1 METADLSH
9 HISRRFNEDL
19 ERVRNKVLTM
29 GGMVEQQLANAVTAL
44 IEGDSNLGVQ
54 VARDDFK
61 VNGMEVSIDEECQ
74 KILATRAP
82 AAGDLRVI
90 VSIIKTITDLERIG
104 DEGEKIGYIA
114 RGSRPWSGRRTS
126 IARSSISAA
135 SSRRWCTRRSTP
147 SRAWMPRPRCA

>member
-19 ERVRNKVLTM
+19 ERVRNKVLAM

-74 KILATRAP
+74 RILATRAR
-82 AAGDLRVI
+82 AAGDLGVM
-90 VSIIKTITDLERIG
+90 VSIIKPITDLERIG

-114 RGSRPWSGRRTS
+114 SRLATMERPAGKDREVKDPRRPLSGGG
-126 IARSSISAA
+126 
-135 SSRRWCTRRSTP
+135 
-147 SRAWMPRPRCA
+147 